1 MRLNIRA
8 AIMALILS
16 GPASHAAQA
25 QGKFDW
31 DDLGAEFCRL
41 TLADDMGGLLNLVT
55 PELSSEI
62 RRAASKT
69 QIQPARTLFQSYT
82 NEVPVCQAS
91 TRNAALVE
99 IVRGA
104 PGGAPAW
111 REYLVITPVA
121 DGTMRV
127 DDVLFATRR
136 SDTLRSRLAELAR

>member
-1 MRLNIRA
+1 MRLTIRA
-8 AIMALILS
+8 AIMALALS
-16 GPASHAAQA
+16 GVTPSAQA
-25 QGKFDW
+25 ESKFNW

-41 TLADDMGGLLNLVT
+41 TLANDMSGLLDLVT

-69 QIQPARTLFQSYT
+69 QIQPARTLFQSYS

-91 TRNAALVE
+91 TRSAALVE
-99 IVRGA
+99 IVRGVS
-104 PGGAPAW
+104 GGAGPVW

-136 SDTLRSRLAELAR
+136 SDTLRARLGALAR